1 MFFGFIR
8 RILHL
13 QYQELCDSIC
23 KRLKLSDNSGSSK
36 SNGGTGS
43 GSGSGNGNGSGNGSG
58 GGYSDIP
65 QLLNKVVQLSE
76 VAKKQ
81 VSEDEQATI
90 DDLWGENLL

>member
-1 MFFGFIR
+1 MFFGFI

-36 SNGGTGS
+36 SNGGGGGS
-43 GSGSGNGNGSGNGSG
+43 GNGCGNGNGSGSG
-58 GGYSDIP
+58 GGYSDTL
-65 QLLNKVVQLSE
+65 QLLSKVVQLSE

-90 DDLWGENLL
+90 DDLWGENLLCS

>member
-1 MFFGFIR
+1 M
-8 RILHL
+8 
-13 QYQELCDSIC
+13 CDSIC

-36 SNGGTGS
+36 SNGGGGS
-43 GSGSGNGNGSGNGSG
+43 GSGSGSGNGSG
-58 GGYSDIP
+58 GGYSDTL
-65 QLLNKVVQLSE
+65 QLLSKVMQLSE

>member
-1 MFFGFIR
+1 MLIVFIR
-8 RILHL
+8 SILHL

-36 SNGGTGS
+36 SNGGGS
-43 GSGSGNGNGSGNGSG
+43 GSGSGNGSGSG
-58 GGYSDIP
+58 GGYSDTL

-90 DDLWGENLL
+90 DDLWGENSW

>member
-8 RILHL
+8 ILHL
-13 QYQELCDSIC
+13 QHQELCDSIC

-36 SNGGTGS
+36 SNGGGGGS
-43 GSGSGNGNGSGNGSG
+43 SGSGNGNGNGSG

-65 QLLNKVVQLSE
+65 QLLSKVVQLSE

-90 DDLWGENLL
+90 DDLWGENLLCS